1 MSSSSYVLQLAQ
13 DCLLSTGSLVATP
26 HWAVHCSQPLFSGGS
41 VICLSHSWPFG
52 YLKSRGGCSC
62 LQDQLGMLAGVCA
75 TQATIPSALAQR
87 KTSLCVSY
95 HPHWYCICTENVRMG
110 ATCLPSRARA
120 DAKSSAVLRC
130 IQGVWQQVE
139 ELIDPPL

>member
-1 MSSSSYVLQLAQ
+1 M
-13 DCLLSTGSLVATP
+13 
-26 HWAVHCSQPLFSGGS
+26 
-41 VICLSHSWPFG
+41 
-52 YLKSRGGCSC
+52 
-62 LQDQLGMLAGVCA
+62 
-75 TQATIPSALAQR
+75 TQATIPLALAQR

-95 HPHWYCICTENVRMG
+95 SHWYCICTESVRMG
-110 ATCLPSRARA
+110 ATYLPGRARA